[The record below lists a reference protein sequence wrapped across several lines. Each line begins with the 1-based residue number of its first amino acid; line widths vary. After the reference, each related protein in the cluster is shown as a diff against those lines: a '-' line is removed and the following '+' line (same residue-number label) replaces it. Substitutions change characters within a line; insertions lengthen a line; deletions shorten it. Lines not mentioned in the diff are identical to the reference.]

1 MAGNR
6 LGNRQSYLYE
16 SDGGG
21 TYILE
26 TDDSL
31 AIAGFGAA
39 GGAPVAYDPGAPGDA
54 QPAPRRF
61 KPRGVYV
68 QSETDGARKFLIAF
82 DPTASAYQRNNSA
95 TYTIDT
101 EAGWVSTGRV
111 GEKQSF

>member
-6 LGNRQSYLYE
+6 LGEREKYLYE
-16 SDGGG
+16 SDGGS
-21 TYILE
+21 TYYLE
-26 TDDSL
+26 TDTSL
-31 AIAGFGAA
+31 AIAGFGAGA
-39 GGAPVAYDPGAPGDA
+39 GAPAVYDPAAPGDA
-54 QPAPRRF
+54 VAAPRRF

-68 QSETDGARKFLIAF
+68 QSETDGARKFIIAF
-82 DPTASAYQRNNSA
+82 DPTAAAYARNNSA

>member
-6 LGNRQSYLYE
+6 LGPRERYLYE
-16 SDGGG
+16 SDGGA

-26 TDDSL
+26 TDQDL

-39 GGAPVAYDPGAPGDA
+39 GAAPTVYDPEAPGTA
-54 QPAPRRF
+54 TPAPRRF

-68 QSETDGARKFLIAF
+68 QSTADGARKFVIAF
-82 DPTASAYQRNNSA
+82 DATATAYARTNSA
-95 TYTIDT
+95 SYSFDS
-101 EAGWVSTGRV
+101 EANWVSTGRV

>member
-1 MAGNR
+1 MPGNR
-6 LGNRQSYLYE
+6 LGNRESYVYA

-26 TDDSL
+26 TDASL
-31 AIAGFGAA
+31 AIAGFGAGSA
-39 GGAPVAYDPGAPGDA
+39 APVVYNPASPGDA

-68 QSETDGARKFLIAF
+68 QSETDGARKFIIAF
-82 DPTASAYQRNNSA
+82 DPTAAAYERSNSA
-95 TYTIDT
+95 TYTVDG

-111 GEKQSF
+111 GEKQTF

>member
-6 LGNRQSYLYE
+6 LGNRERYLYE
-16 SDGGG
+16 SDGGD
-21 TYILE
+21 TYYLE

-31 AIAGFGAA
+31 AIAGFGAGA
-39 GGAPVAYDPGAPGDA
+39 GAPTVYDPANPGDA
-54 QPAPRRF
+54 SPAPKRF

-68 QSETDGARKFLIAF
+68 QSSTDGARKFVIAF
-82 DPTASAYQRNNSA
+82 DPTAAAYARNNSG

-101 EAGWVSTGRV
+101 ESGWVSTGRV

>member
-6 LGNRQSYLYE
+6 LGARGEYVYN

-21 TYILE
+21 TYIIE
-26 TDDSL
+26 TDASL

-39 GGAPVAYDPGAPGDA
+39 GGAPIEYDPAAPGDA
-54 QPAPRRF
+54 TPAPKRF

-68 QSETDGARKFLIAF
+68 QSESDGARKFVIAF
-82 DPTASAYQRNNSA
+82 DPTASAYARNNSA